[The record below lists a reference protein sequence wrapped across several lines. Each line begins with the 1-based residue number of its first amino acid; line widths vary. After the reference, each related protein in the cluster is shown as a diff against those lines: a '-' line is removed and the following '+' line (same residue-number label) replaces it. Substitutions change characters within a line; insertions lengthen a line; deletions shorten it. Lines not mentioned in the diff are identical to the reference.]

1 MKKLFAALIPAIALL
16 AAGTAHADRIKDY
29 ASFSGVRTNQLVGYG
44 LVVGLDGTGD
54 QTAQTPFAVQSTLA
68 MLQKLGVTLPSGSN
82 PQLKNLA
89 TVIVTA
95 HLPAFAKIGQPIDIT
110 VSSMGNAKSLR
121 GGTLVATPLKGLDGS
136 TYAIA
141 QGNVLVSGAGAE
153 SGANKVVVNSLNV
166 GRIPAGATVER
177 VVPTVLAENG
187 AVRLELHRADF
198 QMAAKIA
205 DSINQVF
212 PSRAAAIDARA
223 VEIKTPVESN
233 EQVKFLGQ
241 IENLPLGGTIH
252 AAKVIV
258 NGRTGSV
265 VLNQSVTV
273 AECAVAHGSLM
284 VQITSE
290 PVVSQPAPLS
300 AGTTV
305 KAEQKKIDLKQAPGQ
320 FVRLPSGSNLM
331 DVVRALNNT
340 GATPSDLIAVLQAM
354 KAAGA
359 LNAEIEI
366 I

>member
-1 MKKLFAALIPAIALL
+1 MKNTLSKIITALVLL
-16 AAGTAHADRIKDY
+16 AAGSAHADRIKDY
-29 ASFSGVRTNQLVGYG
+29 ASFAGIRNNQLVGYG

-68 MLQKLGVTLPSGSN
+68 MLQKLGVTLPPGST

-95 HLPAFAKIGQPIDIT
+95 NLPAFAKIGQPIDIT

-121 GGTLVATPLKGLDGS
+121 GGTLVATPLKGLDGN

-141 QGNVLVSGAGAE
+141 QGNVLVAGAGAE
-153 SGANKVVVNSLNV
+153 SGGNKTVINQLNV
-166 GRIPAGATVER
+166 GRITSGATVEK
-177 VVPTVLAENG
+177 VVPTVLGEAG
-187 AVRLELHRADF
+187 VVRLELHNADF

-205 DSINQVF
+205 TSINQVF
-212 PSRAAAIDARA
+212 PGKAGAIDARA
-223 VEIKTPVESN
+223 VEVKSPLDN
-233 EQVKFLGQ
+233 NDQVSFLGQ
-241 IENLPLGGTIH
+241 IENLPLGGAIH
-252 AAKVIV
+252 PAKVIV
-258 NGRTGSV
+258 NARTGSV

-273 AECAVAHGSLM
+273 TECAVAHGSLM

-300 AGTTV
+300 NGTTV
-305 KAEQKKIDLKQAPGQ
+305 KGEQKKIDLKQAPGQ
-320 FVRLPSGSNLM
+320 FVRLQSGSNLM

-354 KAAGA
+354 RAAGS